1 MRVLF
6 AGQDRFLWSECCF
19 DMISLRENAS
29 GFFESRSA
37 KNSSTVCVFFG
48 VFFTQIPL
56 YHAIFIIG
64 CTNGYNSDYCAV
76 LLLDLIF

>member
-48 VFFTQIPL
+48 VFLLRFLCIMQFLSWDVLMATI
-56 YHAIFIIG
+56 AITER
-64 CTNGYNSDYCAV
+64 CYYWT
-76 LLLDLIF
+76 